1 MKTLTLRLK
10 PGQKIKQTLKNIAK
24 EKQIKGGFI
33 ITGLGSLSSMDIR
46 YANNGKETLKG
57 PFEIVSLVGTLS
69 QDGCHTHI
77 SLGDSKGKTIS
88 ERSDCFNYCGNCSR
102 TYREVT
108 VF

>member
-1 MKTLTLRLK
+1 
-10 PGQKIKQTLKNIAK
+10 
-24 EKQIKGGFI
+24 
-33 ITGLGSLSSMDIR
+33 MDIR

-88 ERSDCFNYCGNCSR
+88 GHLKEATVLTTAEIVLGLTEKLQFSR
-102 TYREVT
+102 EFDKETGWKELVVR
-108 VF
+108 